1 MPDRLL
7 DASLEEQDEQHER
20 RKGCHNEGDKPTPEI
35 FPAHAGLIDH
45 PDKDPCNQ
53 AEVVEGHPSGYINLE
68 VVRVVRRGIEEKDS
82 HGDQK

>member
-20 RKGCHNEGDKPTPEI
+20 RKGCHNEGDKPNPEI

-45 PDKDPCNQ
+45 PDKDPHNQ
-53 AEVVEGHPSGYINLE
+53 AEIVDGHPSSYIHRE
-68 VVRVVRRGIEEKDS
+68 AARVVRCCIEEKDS
-82 HGDQK
+82 QREHE